1 MAKKIMTNSDFITR
15 LLAFKNCKTLYC
27 KGGIGQPLYKANQKR
42 LIEQYA
48 YNKNRRSMIESKD
61 CNTFAA
67 DCCGLVK
74 AVLWG
79 WSGKTNSPY
88 GGASYKSNEVPD
100 VTEKGLIDLCA
111 DVSTDFTVI
120 QPGEFVWL
128 SGHCGVYI
136 GDNLVVEST
145 PAWTN
150 GVLISGING
159 RAYEGRKRVWTKH
172 GKLPWISYSG
182 EVAPVQPEKPIEKNL
197 DEKALEVYRGKYGN
211 EPKRSQKLKAEGFT
225 VEEIKTIQRK
235 VNDLFKANTTVPKE
249 EKKIIHT
256 VKDGDNLTMLAR
268 MYGTTILA
276 ILKLNPNIINA
287 DKIYSGQKIRVK

>member
-15 LLAFKNCKTLYC
+15 LLVFKNCKTLYC
-27 KGGIGQPLYKANQKR
+27 KGGIGQPLYKVNQKR

-172 GKLPWISYSG
+172 GKLPWISYEG
-182 EVAPVQPEKPIEKNL
+182 VAPVQPAKNL
-197 DEKALEVYRGKYGN
+197 DEVALLVYKGIYGN
-211 EPKRSQKLKAEGFT
+211 NPQRKEKLKAEGFT
-225 VEEIKTIQRK
+225 DAEIQTIQKK
-235 VNDLFKANTTVPKE
+235 VDVLVKSNTTVPKSNTA
-249 EKKIIHT
+249 IYYT
-256 VKDGDNLTMLAR
+256 VKADDSLTVIAR
-268 MYGTTILA
+268 RNGTTILA
-276 ILKLNPNIINA
+276 ILKLNPQIKNA
-287 DKIYSGQKIRVK
+287 DKIYTGQKIRVR